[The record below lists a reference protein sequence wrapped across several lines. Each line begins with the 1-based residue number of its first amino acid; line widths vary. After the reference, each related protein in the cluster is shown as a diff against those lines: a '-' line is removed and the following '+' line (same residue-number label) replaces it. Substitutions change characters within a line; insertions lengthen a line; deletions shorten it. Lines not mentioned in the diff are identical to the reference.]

1 MKKNLFDR
9 NLKIEITTDNK
20 KLTVKE
26 DKIIIAG
33 PCAIESYDQLLKT
46 AKFVKSKGANILRGG
61 AYKPRTS
68 PNSFQGLKEEGLEI
82 LKAVKKE
89 TGMAVITELMD
100 IRELDKLYEVTDI
113 IQIGSRNM
121 QNFNLLTEVGK
132 QDKPVMLK
140 RGLSATIGEW
150 IGAAEYIA
158 VEGNSKIIMCERG
171 IRTYNDYT
179 RNTLDLAAVP
189 IIQKETGLPVVV
201 DPSHGTGVRYLI
213 KPMSIGAFAVGADGI
228 MVEVHPEPENA
239 LSDGMQ
245 SLNFSEFED
254 LINSIYSNED
264 RMAIWQ
270 YKYLEYPIEKFTK
283 SQREQIEAYLKEEEN
298 GLHQSKMY
306 TETFYQQHEH
316 NSIEYDVNKKVDEY
330 IKEDNE
336 TTDFTMVDSEQYQ
349 IQSGGFFKRRK
360 NRLLNE
366 RNDIAQ
372 FENTSCN
379 ENKENEIVVRN
390 QILKY

>member
-9 NLKIEITTDNK
+9 NLKIEINTDNK
-20 KLTVKE
+20 RLTLKE

-46 AKFVKSKGANILRGG
+46 AEFVKSKGANILRGG

-68 PNSFQGLKEEGLEI
+68 PNSFQGLKDEGLEI

-132 QDKPVMLK
+132 QDKPIMLK

-254 LINSIYSNED
+254 LMN
-264 RMAIWQ
+264 
-270 YKYLEYPIEKFTK
+270 YKIG
-283 SQREQIEAYLKEEEN
+283 RA
-298 GLHQSKMY
+298 H
-306 TETFYQQHEH
+306 
-316 NSIEYDVNKKVDEY
+316 V
-330 IKEDNE
+330 
-336 TTDFTMVDSEQYQ
+336 
-349 IQSGGFFKRRK
+349 
-360 NRLLNE
+360 
-366 RNDIAQ
+366 
-372 FENTSCN
+372 
-379 ENKENEIVVRN
+379 
-390 QILKY
+390 

>member
-1 MKKNLFDR
+1 MDN
-9 NLKIEITTDNK
+9 NIYEKIM
-20 KLTVKE
+20 VKE

-46 AKFVKSKGANILRGG
+46 AQFVKSKGANVLRGG

-140 RGLSATIGEW
+140 RGFCSTINEW
-150 IGAAEYIA
+150 IGASEYIIK
-158 VEGNSKIIMCERG
+158 EGNNKVIMCERG
-171 IRTYNDYT
+171 IRTFENYT
-179 RNTLDLAAVP
+179 RNTLDLTAVP
-189 IIQKETGLPVVV
+189 IIQKETSLPVIV

-228 MVEVHPEPENA
+228 MIEVHPNPSEA
-239 LSDGMQ
+239 LCDGEQ
-245 SLNFSEFED
+245 SLHFNEFED
-254 LINSIYSNED
+254 LMKSIKIF
-264 RMAIWQ
+264 M
-270 YKYLEYPIEKFTK
+270 
-283 SQREQIEAYLKEEEN
+283 
-298 GLHQSKMY
+298 
-306 TETFYQQHEH
+306 
-316 NSIEYDVNKKVDEY
+316 
-330 IKEDNE
+330 
-336 TTDFTMVDSEQYQ
+336 
-349 IQSGGFFKRRK
+349 
-360 NRLLNE
+360 
-366 RNDIAQ
+366 
-372 FENTSCN
+372 
-379 ENKENEIVVRN
+379 
-390 QILKY
+390 